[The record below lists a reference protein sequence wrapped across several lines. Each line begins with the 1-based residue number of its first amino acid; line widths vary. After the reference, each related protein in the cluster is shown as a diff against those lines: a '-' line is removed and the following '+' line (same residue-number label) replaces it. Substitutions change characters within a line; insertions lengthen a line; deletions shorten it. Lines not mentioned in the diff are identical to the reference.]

1 MTPDQFPTVPDLA
14 IADLATRL
22 AHARAALRARLGQRA
37 TLARIVRDVHAVSDS
52 TRIGQW
58 VVDRA
63 AATLPATAWGVVITD
78 EGRSPSLLAPSEA
91 DDELVP
97 VLLAVAAWII
107 EHNAPFL
114 TRNLAADPRVPGQ
127 TPSTVIGMPL
137 MCRGQAIGAV
147 VGVDRTVS
155 RRAPHLAPGLL
166 SLVEATLEPI
176 ALAIDQAQRMQ
187 RAEALSVTDDLTGL
201 YNSRYLREALFRE
214 AKRAVRGSRPLS
226 VLFIDL
232 DGFKLVND
240 THGHLAGSRTL
251 VEAGEVIRSCARD
264 SDVVS
269 RYGGDEFVVVLPETG
284 SEGAIVVARRVR
296 DRLASHVFLVSHGLE
311 IRLTASVGISV
322 LPDSGHTPE
331 DLLRAADLAM
341 YHVKESGKN
350 DIRLASAP

>member
-1 MTPDQFPTVPDLA
+1 M
-14 IADLATRL
+14 
-22 AHARAALRARLGQRA
+22 
-37 TLARIVRDVHAVSDS
+37 
-52 TRIGQW
+52 
-58 VVDRA
+58 
-63 AATLPATAWGVVITD
+63 
-78 EGRSPSLLAPSEA
+78 
-91 DDELVP
+91 
-97 VLLAVAAWII
+97 
-107 EHNAPFL
+107 
-114 TRNLAADPRVPGQ
+114 
-127 TPSTVIGMPL
+127 PSTVIGLPL
-137 MCRGQAIGAV
+137 ACRGHAIGAV

-214 AKRAVRGSRPLS
+214 AKRAVRSSRPLS

-232 DGFKLVND
+232 DGFKSVND

-284 SEGAIVVARRVR
+284 SEGSIVVARRVR

-311 IRLTASVGISV
+311 IRLTASVGIST

-331 DLLRAADLAM
+331 DLLRAADHAM
-341 YHVKESGKN
+341 YRVKDSGKN